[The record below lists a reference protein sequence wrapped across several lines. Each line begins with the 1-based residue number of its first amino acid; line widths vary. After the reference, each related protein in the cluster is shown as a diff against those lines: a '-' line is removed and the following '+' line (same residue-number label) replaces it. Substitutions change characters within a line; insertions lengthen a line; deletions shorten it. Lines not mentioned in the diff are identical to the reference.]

1 LDSCKKFGEKVV
13 DLMLAQQGIKPFQS
27 FEDFYRRVPI
37 SLEQIIILIRL
48 GAFRFLDKKK
58 KICFGRLII
67 VIRKEKE
74 RTVKRLSFEVKEE
87 TLELP
92 HLDYH
97 DIEDIYDTVELLGFY
112 LEPPFSVL
120 RNPIEIPTRAKDFP
134 LHLHKTITILG
145 YLVNVKFTRP
155 STQERMAFGY
165 FIDEDGAYFDTVQFP
180 KILKQYPFQGAGIY
194 LLKGKV
200 TEEFGHFALQIVSME
215 KQHLAFDP
223 RYF

>member
-1 LDSCKKFGEKVV
+1 LEKKVV

-58 KICFGRLII
+58 KSALAGSSSSYA
-67 VIRKEKE
+67 RKK
-74 RTVKRLSFEVKEE
+74 KGQSSAYLFEVKEE

-120 RNPIEIPTRAKDFP
+120 RNPIEIPTRAKDFLYIFTKP
-134 LHLHKTITILG
+134 LR
-145 YLVNVKFTRP
+145 F
-155 STQERMAFGY
+155 
-165 FIDEDGAYFDTVQFP
+165 
-180 KILKQYPFQGAGIY
+180 
-194 LLKGKV
+194 
-200 TEEFGHFALQIVSME
+200 
-215 KQHLAFDP
+215 
-223 RYF
+223 